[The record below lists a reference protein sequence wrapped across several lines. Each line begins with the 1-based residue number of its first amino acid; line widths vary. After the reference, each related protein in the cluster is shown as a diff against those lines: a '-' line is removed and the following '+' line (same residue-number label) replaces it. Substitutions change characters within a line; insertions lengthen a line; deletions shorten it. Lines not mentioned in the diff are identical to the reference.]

1 MTFGKILPWIVAS
14 LVPVAI
20 VLSVVRFLLTPVFIQ
35 VEYHLPGFPPDAYGF
50 TTADRLYWAD
60 LSRRY
65 LLNNADISFLAER
78 KLPDNTPLY
87 NARELRHMEDVKRVV
102 QGSLKVWKITLAA
115 LLLLGIVAYRWNV
128 WEAFRRGLAW
138 GGWLTV
144 GLMLTI
150 IVLTIMAFQTLFV
163 DFHKVFFEGDTWLF
177 SYKDTLIRLFP
188 ERFWQDAF
196 MLVGGLSLL
205 LGWAVA
211 MLGRKA

>member
-1 MTFGKILPWIVAS
+1 MTFEKILPWIVAP

-20 VLSVVRFLLTPVFIQ
+20 VLGVVRFLLTPVFIQ
-35 VEYHLPGFPPDAYGF
+35 VEYRLPGFPPDAYGF

-60 LSRRY
+60 LSRQY
-65 LLNNADISFLAER
+65 LLNDADISFLAER
-78 KLPDNTPLY
+78 KLPDGSPLY

-102 QGSLKVWKITLAA
+102 QGSLRVWEVALAA
-115 LLLLGIVAYRWNV
+115 LLLLGMAAYRWNA

-144 GLMLTI
+144 GLMLA
-150 IVLTIMAFQTLFV
+150 IVALTIVAFQTLFV

-188 ERFWQDAF
+188 ERFWRDAF

-205 LGWAVA
+205 LGRAVA